1 MRRQLSMP
9 KKTSATVL
17 CTCLLFG
24 LFSWPLLFAQSDK
37 LAQDAITDLA
47 SSTLNQLHESILTPL
62 LRNDTISQQVALQR
76 VTEDSRIIIASLYGI
91 DGELLAQSINTQSQP
106 LATETFSEI
115 IKFENTQAGIISIDL
130 DSQPILQKYHRIFI
144 NWLFLWLCFTVL
156 STYISYRFVDQIIT
170 RISRINDRLPGKH
183 ELLADEISTLETKI
197 QPLLSTSGESD
208 SEPTNR
214 YFYSLVSANI
224 KNHQRLLQQLNK
236 DNLDQLFEKLD
247 YSILRTLQLYGGDRV
262 EGMEDSFCFT
272 IRSTQC
278 SKQHLLV
285 CLMAVYSLQ
294 QLIEQ
299 LSKKIGIELE
309 INWVI
314 NSDNIKTSPRFW
326 HEQALLNLKNNNVEI
341 SNRLQEGLILL
352 HCDQFNIDELSS
364 IARFQRYDEHQFILE
379 GFSENRLQLL
389 HKQLEYLVRICL
401 D

>member
-17 CTCLLFG
+17 CICLLFG
-24 LFSWPLLFAQSDK
+24 LISWPLLFAQADK
-37 LAQDAITDLA
+37 LAKEAVADMA
-47 SSTLNQLHESILTPL
+47 SSALNQLHESILSPL

-76 VTEDSRIIIASLYGI
+76 ITEDSRIISASLNGI
-91 DGELLAQSINTQSQP
+91 DGELLAQSINADSQGV
-106 LATETFSEI
+106 TVENFSENI
-115 IKFENTQAGIISIDL
+115 EFQNTQAGVISIAIN
-130 DSQPILQKYHRIFI
+130 SRTIYQKYHRIFI
-144 NWLFLWLCFTVL
+144 NWLFLWLSFTLL
-156 STYISYRFVDQIIT
+156 STYISYRFVDQIIS
-170 RISRINDRLPGKH
+170 RIVRINDRLPGKT
-183 ELLADEISTLETKI
+183 EPLADEISALETKI
-197 QPLLSTSGESD
+197 QPLLSTSGESTYT
-208 SEPTNR
+208 PNNR
-214 YFYSLVSANI
+214 YFYSLISANI

-285 CLMAVYSLQ
+285 CLMAVYTLQ

-299 LSKKIGIELE
+299 LSKKIGIDLE

-314 NSDNIKTSPRFW
+314 NSDDIEISPKFW
-326 HEQALLNLKNNNVEI
+326 HEQSLLSLKKNNLEI
-341 SNRLQEGLILL
+341 ASNLQEGLILL
-352 HCDQFNIDELSS
+352 NCDQFDIDELSS
-364 IARFQRYDEHQFILE
+364 IARFQRYETHQFILE

-389 HKQLEYLVRICL
+389 HKQLEYLIRICL